1 MFNRVQFVLSKR
13 ISQNKGYFILDG
25 KKKRNNIKNVR
36 RDFSTNFRPSPNGG
50 DNFLKLVTRDFS
62 TNLHQPSP
70 NGGGDNFLMLVLGC
84 GAVLVANSSGPPPP
98 EVPYYFDWS
107 SI

>member
-36 RDFSTNFRPSPNGG
+36 RDFSTN
-50 DNFLKLVTRDFS
+50 LQ
-62 TNLHQPSP
+62 QPSP
-70 NGGGDNFLMLVLGC
+70 NGGGDNFLMLVLMG

-98 EVPYYFDWS
+98 EVPCYFDWS